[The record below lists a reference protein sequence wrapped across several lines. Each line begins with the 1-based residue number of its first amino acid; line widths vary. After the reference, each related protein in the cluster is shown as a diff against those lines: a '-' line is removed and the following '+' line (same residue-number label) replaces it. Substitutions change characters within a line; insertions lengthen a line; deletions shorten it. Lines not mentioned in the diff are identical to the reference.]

1 MLLFFW
7 HATIC
12 DIINKMKYKH
22 YSAVCCIEDMKK
34 SHTYSST
41 EILWV
46 YICSKYWLDE
56 TRVSLATMSRK
67 PVLAWNL
74 HSTQNFFLILFIS
87 ITLVRIRRIWVLQ
100 IPPHCWTKPDVCGL
114 GNLYITCLHW
124 NICLQYIYTWATHE
138 SNTLYLTFKNKD
150 TGTKH
155 IVVVHFFFYLFFL
168 SSVHSKRLVFEIK
181 FIISNQERFTRG
193 SQKFCGLMP

>member
-56 TRVSLATMSRK
+56 TRVSLETMSRK

-100 IPPHCWTKPDVCGL
+100 LDKARCLGAWKPVYYML
-114 GNLYITCLHW
+114 ALEYMFAIH
-124 NICLQYIYTWATHE
+124 IYM
-138 SNTLYLTFKNKD
+138 SNTWK
-150 TGTKH
+150 
-155 IVVVHFFFYLFFL
+155 
-168 SSVHSKRLVFEIK
+168 
-181 FIISNQERFTRG
+181 
-193 SQKFCGLMP
+193 

>member
-74 HSTQNFFLILFIS
+74 HSTQNFFLILFDHQHNVS
-87 ITLVRIRRIWVLQ
+87 EDQ
-100 IPPHCWTKPDVCGL
+100 KNL
-114 GNLYITCLHW
+114 GS
-124 NICLQYIYTWATHE
+124 
-138 SNTLYLTFKNKD
+138 SNTSTLLDKARCLGAWKPVYYMLALEYMFAI
-150 TGTKH
+150 H
-155 IVVVHFFFYLFFL
+155 IYM
-168 SSVHSKRLVFEIK
+168 
-181 FIISNQERFTRG
+181 SNTW
-193 SQKFCGLMP
+193 K